1 MYKLIKRLFDVIFGV
16 IALIFFI
23 PLFLP
28 IALILKFTLE
38 GEIFYFQ
45 ERIGYQNRKFKII
58 KFATMLKDSPNI
70 GTGMITLSN
79 DSRVSTIGKYLRS
92 SKINELPQIFNI
104 IKGDIS
110 FVGPRPLV
118 ESMFNHYSLDIQK
131 NIYKVKPGLTGIG
144 SIVFR
149 DEESLFKLSKTNDLH
164 KFYKENISPYK
175 GKLETWY
182 RNNSSFIVDFLII
195 FFTAYAIIFPKSNA
209 YRKVFKTL
217 PKKQKTNE

>member
-1 MYKLIKRLFDVIFGV
+1 MYKLIKRLFDIIFGV
-16 IALIFFI
+16 IALIFLS

-38 GEIFYFQ
+38 GEIFYLQ
-45 ERIGYQNRKFKII
+45 ERIGYKNKKFKII

-118 ESMFNHYSLDIQK
+118 ESMFNHYSLDIQE
-131 NIYKVKPGLTGIG
+131 NIYKSKPGLTGIG

-149 DEESLFKLSKTNDLH
+149 DEESLFNKSKTKDLH

-175 GKLETWY
+175 GQLETWY
-182 RNNSSFIVDFLII
+182 RTNSSFRVDFMII
-195 FFTAYAIIFPKSNA
+195 LFTAHAIIFPKSNA
-209 YRKVFKTL
+209 FIKVFKTL
-217 PKKQKTNE
+217 PKNQKTNE

>member
-1 MYKLIKRLFDVIFGV
+1 MYKLIKRLFDIIFGV
-16 IALIFFI
+16 LALLFFI

-38 GEIFYFQ
+38 GEVFYLQ
-45 ERIGYQNRKFKII
+45 ERIGFQNKKFKII
-58 KFATMLKDSPNI
+58 KFATMLKDSPSL
-70 GTGMITLSN
+70 GTGMITLKN

-131 NIYKVKPGLTGIG
+131 NIYKSKPGLTGIG

-149 DEESLFKLSKTNDLH
+149 DEESLFNLSKTNDLH

-175 GKLETWY
+175 GQLETWY
-182 RNNSSFIVDFLII
+182 RNNSSFRVDFMII
-195 FFTAYAIIFPKSNA
+195 LFTAYAIIFPKSKL

-217 PKKQKTNE
+217 PKNQKIHE

>member
-1 MYKLIKRLFDVIFGV
+1 MYKLIKRLFDIIFGV
-16 IALIFFI
+16 LALLFFI

-38 GEIFYFQ
+38 GEVFYLQ
-45 ERIGYQNRKFKII
+45 ERIGFQNKKFKII
-58 KFATMLKDSPNI
+58 KFATMLKDSPSL
-70 GTGMITLSN
+70 GTGMITLKN

-131 NIYKVKPGLTGIG
+131 NIYKSKPGLTGIG

-149 DEESLFKLSKTNDLH
+149 DEESLFNLSKTNDLH

-175 GKLETWY
+175 GQLETWY
-182 RNNSSFIVDFLII
+182 RNNSSFRVDFMII
-195 FFTAYAIIFPKSNA
+195 LFTAHAIIFPKSNL

-217 PKKQKTNE
+217 PKNQKTHE

>member
-182 RNNSSFIVDFLII
+182 RNNSSFVVDFLII

>member
-1 MYKLIKRLFDVIFGV
+1 MYKIIKRLFDVIFGV
-16 IALIFFI
+16 IAIIFFI

-28 IALILKFTLE
+28 IAIILKFTFE
-38 GEIFYFQ
+38 GEVFYLQ
-45 ERIGYQNRKFKII
+45 ERIGFKNKKFKII
-58 KFATMLKDSPNI
+58 KFATMLKDSPKI
-70 GTGMITLSN
+70 GSGMITTVN
-79 DSRVSTIGKYLRS
+79 DSRVSPIGKYLRS

-118 ESMFNHYSLDIQK
+118 EPMFNHYSLEIQK

-175 GKLETWY
+175 GKLESWY
-182 RNNSSFIVDFLII
+182 RKNSSFKIDFLII
-195 FFTAYAIIFPKSNA
+195 FFTAYAIIFPKSDY

-217 PKKQKTNE
+217 PKKPKNL

>member
-1 MYKLIKRLFDVIFGV
+1 MPRIIDILLSTL
-16 IALIFFI
+16 ALIILLPLFI
-23 PLFLP
+23 PIVF
-28 IALILKFTLE
+28 ILLLT
-38 GEIFYFQ
+38 GEHKVFYLQ
-45 ERIGYQNRKFKII
+45 TRIGYKNQNFKIL

-131 NIYKVKPGLTGIG
+131 NIYKSKPGLTGIG

-149 DEESLFKLSKTNDLH
+149 DEESLFNTSKTKDLH

-175 GKLETWY
+175 GQLETWY
-182 RNNSSFIVDFLII
+182 RTNSSFRVDFMII
-195 FFTAYAIIFPKSNA
+195 LFTAHAIIFPKSNA
-209 YRKVFKTL
+209 FRKVFKTL
-217 PKKQKTNE
+217 PKKPKNL